1 MDSIWRIMAA
11 SNTDFHGCCGGCFHS
26 FILYP
31 NVSFFWWSVCIC
43 YSVKFISSIQYISL
57 CWLNKSDANKFNN
70 FIGFVRARACL
81 CMWVSLLLLF
91 FCLNSSLLEMI
102 IDSAICPSPR
112 IDNNETRIGSNSQNF
127 TSQWKIRQQAYGH
140 SKATRQKRSYC
151 VRVWEKKA
159 CVHPSQN
166 HFFYSTFQQILYF
179 NAFTLL
185 RYGHKKDE
193 KKALSSSNIYKL
205 KFLV

>member
-1 MDSIWRIMAA
+1 MVAA
-11 SNTDFHGCCGGCFHS
+11 AAV
-26 FILYP
+26 FILSYYHP

-70 FIGFVRARACL
+70 FIGFVRLRARACL
-81 CMWVSLLLLF
+81 CMWVSLLLF

-102 IDSAICPSPR
+102 IDSTICPLLR
-112 IDNNETRIGSNSQNF
+112 IDNNETRIGSNSQYF

-151 VRVWEKKA
+151 VRAWEKKA
-159 CVHPSQN
+159 CVHPSPN
-166 HFFYSTFQQILYF
+166 HFFIPLSNRSFISMLSLCWGMVIKRMKKSTEFIKYL
-179 NAFTLL
+179 
-185 RYGHKKDE
+185 
-193 KKALSSSNIYKL
+193 
-205 KFLV
+205 

>member
-70 FIGFVRARACL
+70 FIGFVRVRARACL

-151 VRVWEKKA
+151 VRVWEKKSVRA
-159 CVHPSQN
+159 PFAESLFLFYFPTDPLFQCF
-166 HFFYSTFQQILYF
+166 HFVEVWS
-179 NAFTLL
+179 
-185 RYGHKKDE
+185 
-193 KKALSSSNIYKL
+193 
-205 KFLV
+205 